1 VRTSWL
7 QYCTWSARL
16 LPRNTTPQSHY
27 PWTLEPIETAA
38 RARQASIAAPQRLSC
53 GMKCII
59 SCRSNSTESTNRVST
74 QLLTYCTVHI
84 SRTCGISPARAR
96 IDCQTLWGGGREY
109 SMKAHRGPCGMLNC
123 KQYPLKHTDSATV
136 VSPSQQSIYEARFA
150 HCSSNPIASLMSLI
164 LEDYLPTRP
173 DTRLFDT

>member
-1 VRTSWL
+1 
-7 QYCTWSARL
+7 
-16 LPRNTTPQSHY
+16 
-27 PWTLEPIETAA
+27 
-38 RARQASIAAPQRLSC
+38 
-53 GMKCII
+53 MKCII

-84 SRTCGISPARAR
+84 IPHLRYLAGSSTHRLSN
-96 IDCQTLWGGGREY
+96 TLGGGREY

-164 LEDYLPTRP
+164 LEDCLPTRP